1 MSDILSRI
9 DARIAARHILQHPF
23 YRAWQDG
30 TLSPAA
36 LRTYAIQYYRHVDAF
51 PTYLSALHARCGD
64 DRETRK
70 VLLRN
75 LRDEEEGPDDHPTLW
90 LRFAA
95 ATGCDPDEAGSAEP
109 LPETEQAIEAFRD
122 AVGEGPVARGLAA
135 LHAYESMVPEVAGEK
150 IRGLAEH
157 YGITGSPATDYFEV
171 HGTLDLEHA
180 AETRDALTAR
190 LEAGDDPEAA
200 VEGAEIALDA
210 VWRLLD
216 GVCRVHGIERA
227 A

>member
-1 MSDILSRI
+1 MSDSTLSRI
-9 DARIAARHILQHPF
+9 DARIAARHVLRHPF
-23 YRAWQDG
+23 YRAWQEG
-30 TLSPAA
+30 TLPLEA
-36 LRTYAIQYYRHVDAF
+36 LRTYAVQYYRHVDAF
-51 PTYLSALHARCGD
+51 PTYLSALHARCD

-90 LRFAA
+90 LRFAS
-95 ATGCDPDEAGSAEP
+95 ATGCDPEEAESADA
-109 LPETEQAIEAFRD
+109 LPETVEAIAAFRD
-122 AVGEGPVARGLAA
+122 AVGTGPISRGLAA

-157 YGITGSPATDYFEV
+157 YGISGSPATDYFEV
-171 HGTLDLEHA
+171 HGVLDVEHA
-180 AETRDALTAR
+180 AETREALASR
-190 LEAGDDPEAA
+190 LEAGDDPDAA
-200 VEGAEIALDA
+200 EEGAKIALDA